1 MVERNVSDFKEYD
14 WCGVPYP
21 LPIKEDVTLFVN
33 LSGGADSALGLYAMC
48 DLIEKNNLKIKVKV
62 LTYIRGGFSKPW
74 QRPIAVRV
82 FEALKDLFPNIIENQ
97 IMQFIPE
104 TLEHGV
110 SGEIRQFH
118 YTSGDQ
124 VMIREYNEYLVYG
137 SKEAYM
143 SYNFT
148 NRAPAHIEGGM
159 TQRVHDGNYSWFTT
173 ACVHPFANK
182 MKDWVMEQYQVNDLS
197 SILYLTR
204 SCEATIDALVMSDFK
219 DGTKDPRKDVRPD
232 QLPICGTCWWCRER
246 AWANDQVHKRL
257 HK

>member
-1 MVERNVSDFKEYD
+1 MVEREVSEFKEYD

-48 DLIEKNNLKIKVKV
+48 DLIQKNNLKIKVKV
-62 LTYIRGGFSKPW
+62 LTYIRGGFAKPW

-82 FEALKDLFPNIIENQ
+82 FEALKDLFPDIVENQ
-97 IMQFIPE
+97 ILQFIPE
-104 TLEHGV
+104 TIEHGV
-110 SGEIRQFH
+110 SGEIRQFQ

-124 VMIREYNEYLVYG
+124 VMIREYNQYLVYG

-143 SYNFT
+143 TY
-148 NRAPAHIEGGM
+148 
-159 TQRVHDGNYSWFTT
+159 NYSWFTT

-182 MKDWVMEQYQVNDLS
+182 MKDWVMEQYHANDLS